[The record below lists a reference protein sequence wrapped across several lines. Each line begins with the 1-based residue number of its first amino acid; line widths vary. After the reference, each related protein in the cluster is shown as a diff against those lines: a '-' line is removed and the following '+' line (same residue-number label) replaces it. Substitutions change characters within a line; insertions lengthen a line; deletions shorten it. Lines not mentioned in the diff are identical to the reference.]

1 MALGEKDRIQRY
13 KRLVERLTPNSELG
27 KGCLRAYWTGGLICM
42 IGQAITLVGTKCLHC
57 TPETAPMFTC
67 TVLVFLGCT
76 LTGLGVYDDMG
87 RYAGAG
93 TIVPI
98 TGFANSVTAPAMEF
112 RREGLVLGLGA
123 KLFSLAGP
131 VLTYGIASSTIVG
144 VIYWAIGRWMG

>member
-1 MALGEKDRIQRY
+1 MAQDKSDRIRRY
-13 KRLVERLTPNSELG
+13 KQLVERLTPNSDLG
-27 KGCLRAYWTGGLICM
+27 KGCFRAFWTGGAICM
-42 IGQAITLVGTKCLHC
+42 LGQAISMFGTGVLGL
-57 TPETAPMFTC
+57 TAETSPMFNC

-76 LTGLGVYDDMG
+76 LTGLGIYDDMG

-112 RREGLVLGLGA
+112 RREGFVLGVGA

-131 VLTYGIASSTIVG
+131 VLAYGIASSTLAGAV
-144 VIYWAIGRWMG
+144 YWAVGRWFL

>member
-1 MALGEKDRIQRY
+1 MAQGGNDRNKKY
-13 KRLVERLTPNSELG
+13 KQLVERLTPNSPLG
-27 KGCLRAYWTGGLICM
+27 KSCLRAFWTGGLICTL
-42 IGQAITLVGTKCLHC
+42 GQLISLFGVKVLGLTV
-57 TPETAPMFTC
+57 ETSPMFNC

-76 LTGLGVYDDMG
+76 LTGFGVYDDMG

-112 RREGLVLGLGA
+112 RREGFVLGIGA

-131 VLTYGIASSTIVG
+131 VLTYGIASSVLVG
-144 VIYWAIGRWMG
+144 VIYWAFGRWFG

>member
-1 MALGEKDRIQRY
+1 MAQGGKDRIERY
-13 KRLVERLTPNSELG
+13 RRLVERLTPNSELG
-27 KGCLRAYWTGGLICM
+27 KGCRRAFWTGGVICM
-42 IGQAITLVGTKCLHC
+42 IGQAVSMFGTEVLKL
-57 TPETAPMFTC
+57 TVETSPMFNC
-67 TVLVFLGCT
+67 IVLIFLGCT

-112 RREGLVLGLGA
+112 RREGMVLGVGA

-131 VLTYGIASSTIVG
+131 VLAYGIASSTLVG
-144 VIYWAIGRWMG
+144 VIYWAIGRWFA